1 MMKTAGKIFMT
12 LIIIEAIISIIS
24 FNIKFSYPTPCN
36 IPDFLHP
43 FGREIGEGMVCIQV
57 LAKAPSPLFYL
68 SADLLIFTITS
79 YAIYLTINKSKKK

>member
-1 MMKTAGKIFMT
+1 MT

-36 IPDFLHP
+36 IPNFLHP
-43 FGREIGEGMVCIQV
+43 FGKEIGGGMVCFQV
-57 LAKAPSPLFYL
+57 LAQAPSPLFYL
-68 SADLLIFTITS
+68 STDLLIFTVTS